1 MFTKSHL
8 HCSYGSIY
16 LIFNFIP
23 TQTLLQIQVK
33 CAENAI
39 ASENSWHPHSK
50 KKIKKNSS
58 SPVEN
63 VALMN
68 LRLFKA
74 TLVHHLVSN

>member
-50 KKIKKNSS
+50 KKNKK
-58 SPVEN
+58 
-63 VALMN
+63 
-68 LRLFKA
+68 K
-74 TLVHHLVSN
+74 